1 MTEKEQFLSILEK
14 CQNKIN
20 SLEANGY
27 LQTTRTF
34 GEVLSEIY
42 LSNPIFF
49 KENAE
54 LIVEYINENFEYQHD
69 SDYKKL
75 LEENE
80 KH

>member
-14 CQNKIN
+14 RQNKIKAI
-20 SLEANGY
+20 EANGY
-27 LQTTRTF
+27 LQTTQTF
-34 GEVLSEIY
+34 GEILSEIY

-54 LIVEYINENFEYQHD
+54 LIVAYINDNFEYQHD
-69 SDYKKL
+69 ADYKKL

>member
-1 MTEKEQFLSILEK
+1 MTEKEHLLSILEN

-34 GEVLSEIY
+34 GEILSEIY
-42 LSNPIFF
+42 LNNPIFF

-54 LIVEYINENFEYQHD
+54 LIVDYINENFEYQHD
-69 SDYKKL
+69 KDYKKL